1 MHKRV
6 FSISI
11 TFVCILLLIK
21 CDNYEFPKS
30 PYPKIETL
38 PVVNISKTGVTFQ
51 ANITQQG
58 KLPIVSHGFVWS
70 NIENP
75 TINSQDKVQLGPTS
89 KLGNFEA
96 TVQSGLT
103 EGETYYVRAFIAT
116 AEYFVYGE
124 NESFVSKGSTPPI
137 IKALSSIEGT
147 AADTV
152 EIKGKYF
159 SALAENNKVKFGQE
173 TSIVLTST
181 DSTIQ
186 CIVPNLTAN
195 QDYSISVNVAGNLT
209 TSEIKFHVL
218 QPKIESMTPM
228 VGIFGDII
236 TLNGENF
243 PIKKD
248 YINLTLDGIACE
260 VLNVSKSAIS
270 FALPN
275 NLIKSHIQVIA
286 KISMV
291 NVSAGVLTVSTPTI
305 DNITNSV
312 LSMYTNPALVISGNN
327 FNPITAK
334 NEVKIGG
341 YSCNILSSSL
351 TQLTIEA
358 PREIIPDV
366 DLSVQDT
373 FDIEVKVLDQSV
385 SIENKIA
392 VTYLSRWTRMK
403 DFPGN
408 PRFLG
413 LSFAVN
419 GKGYIGLGS
428 AEEYSTWY
436 NDLWEYEPAAD
447 TWTQLSDFPGQARAK
462 FTTLVIGSKIY
473 IVGGITGHN
482 SNGLSDDIKE
492 VWEFDSNAK
501 VWSKKNDFP
510 GDPRANAFGFVLG
523 NTAYYGGGNSSISG
537 PRDDFWKYNSHTDSW
552 IQLKSIPSSV
562 NYPSSINS
570 DDIFA
575 LSNGIDGYILT
586 DNCGYSCRFFWKYDK
601 VNDSWLDVSYMPGPN
616 DEVTGFSLNGKFYV
630 GTGMPWGNSFF
641 EFDISMSTWSN
652 KDFKGSS
659 RRKATSFVLGNYGY
673 LLLGQAGCHCA
684 NLHDVWRFD
693 PSKP

>member
-1 MHKRV
+1 MFRTIIKI
-6 FSISI
+6 FPISI
-11 TFVCILLLIK
+11 VTFLLVT

-30 PYPKIETL
+30 PYPRIETL
-38 PVVNISKTGVTFQ
+38 PVVNISETGVTFQ

-58 KLPIVSHGFVWS
+58 KLPVVNHGFVWGHT
-70 NIENP
+70 ENP
-75 TINSQDKVQLGPTS
+75 TINSQDKIQLGPTS

-96 TVQSGLT
+96 PVQSGLSK
-103 EGETYYVRAFIAT
+103 GETYYVRAFIAT
-116 AEYFVYGE
+116 DEYFVYGE
-124 NESFVSKGSTPPI
+124 NETFISKGSTPPTI
-137 IKALSSIEGT
+137 NALSSIEGT
-147 AADTV
+147 AADTIL
-152 EIKGKYF
+152 IKGKYF
-159 SALAENNKVKFGQE
+159 SSLAENNKVKFGQE
-173 TSIVLTST
+173 TSVVLVST

-248 YINLTLDGIACE
+248 YIKLTLDGIACE

-270 FALPN
+270 FVLPN
-275 NLIKSHIQVIA
+275 NLNKSHNNVTA

-291 NVSAGVLTVSTPTI
+291 NVSAGELSIIPPTI

-312 LSMYTNPALVISGNN
+312 LTMYTNPALVINGSN
-327 FNPITAK
+327 FNPLTIK

-351 TQLTIEA
+351 TQLIIQA
-358 PREIIPDV
+358 PRAIIPDV

-385 SIENKIA
+385 GIVNKI
-392 VTYLSRWTRMK
+392 VVSYLSRWTRMK

-408 PRFLG
+408 PRVMG

-428 AEEYSTWY
+428 AEEYSNWY
-436 NDLWEYEPAAD
+436 SDFWEYEPATD

-462 FTTLVIGSKIY
+462 FATLVIGSKIF

-482 SNGLSDDIKE
+482 SNGTSDYSQE
-492 VWEFDSNAK
+492 VWEFDSNTK
-501 VWSKKNDFP
+501 NWSQKNDFP
-510 GDPRANAFGFVLG
+510 GIVRANAFGFVIG
-523 NTAYYGGGNSSISG
+523 DTGYFGCDGGGSG
-537 PRDDFWKYNSHTDSW
+537 IWHGDFWKYSSSTDTWMQLNDIPNSMIT
-552 IQLKSIPSSV
+552 
-562 NYPSSINS
+562 
-570 DDIFA
+570 DDISGI
-575 LSNGIDGYILT
+575 SNGIDGYILT
-586 DNCGYSCRFFWKYDK
+586 NVCGSPCNKRYFWKYDK
-601 VNDSWLDVSYMPGPN
+601 VNDTWIDVPDMPGPY
-616 DEVTGFSLNGKFYV
+616 EQTTGFLLNGNFYI
-630 GTGMPWGNSFF
+630 GTGIFSNWPGTNSFF
-641 EFDISMSTWSN
+641 EFNVSTNTWSS
-652 KDFKGSS
+652 KDFKGSA
-659 RRKATSFVLGNYGY
+659 RRTATSFALGNYGY
-673 LLLGQAGCHCA
+673 LLLGQGECHCA